1 MFHVY
6 LVQAYAIDE
15 LSCNMKSWE
24 IKVWFSIFI
33 VIIIDITEAFLFDV
47 ANDDLRSAYIVW
59 LCLFND

>member
-15 LSCNMKSWE
+15 LSCSMKSWK
-24 IKVWFSIFI
+24 IKVWFSVFI
-33 VIIIDITEAFLFDV
+33 VIVIDITEGFFFDV